1 MNGGVAVAGVG
12 ELRCCCSWLTPP
24 CCGIYRACSVVERHV
39 ARTISL
45 LLGRGGHAQ
54 AVTLVAR
61 PVCDMG
67 VGHCDVDW
75 LSAYMV
81 HIDRLSSDTALVS
94 QALLVMAY
102 GQRDVHRHVLLA
114 HRVVLTVD
122 VCDVF
127 YMGKTRVGFKDVTRW
142 RSTDTV
148 FIDM

>member
-1 MNGGVAVAGVG
+1 MLLFWVDA
-12 ELRCCCSWLTPP
+12 PY
-24 CCGIYRACSVVERHV
+24 CGLYRACTVFERHV
-39 ARTISL
+39 TRAFSL
-45 LLGRGGHAQ
+45 LRGRGRRAR

-61 PVCDMG
+61 CVCDKG
-67 VGHCDVDW
+67 VGHCDADW

-81 HIDRLSSDTALVS
+81 HVDMLSSDTALVS

-102 GQRDVHRHVLLA
+102 GQRDVHRHGLLS